1 MANKAKA
8 GNLQLSDSGQ
18 LQHLLQIGGLD
29 KALITQILDT
39 AESFFNHADG
49 SIVKKPVLRG
59 RTVANLFFEDST
71 RTRSTFELAAK
82 KLDADVLHFDVRGS
96 ALSKGESL
104 LDTLQ
109 TLQAMHID
117 MFVIRHKENGIPRY
131 CAEAVGPR
139 TAILNAGDGNHAHPT
154 QALLDAFSIRKHKG
168 GFENLTVTIVGDIRF
183 SRVARS
189 QIAVLKTLGV
199 KQLRVAGPDSL
210 LPEDVDAMAAEQGF
224 EVYRDLDDAVR
235 DADVVIMLRVQ
246 KERMDTDLI
255 PTTDAYHA
263 EWGLTESRLKLAQPD
278 AIVMHPGPMNR
289 GIEIASEVADGEQ
302 SIILD
307 QVTNGIAVRMA
318 VMSLIMSGRAL

>member
-1 MANKAKA
+1 MANDV
-8 GNLQLSDSGQ
+8 QLSADGK
-18 LQHLLQIGGLD
+18 LQHLLHIEGLD
-29 KALITQILDT
+29 KALLIQILDT

-82 KLDADVLHFDVRGS
+82 KLDADVLHFDVKGS

-104 LDTLQ
+104 KDTLQ

-117 MFVIRHKENGIPRY
+117 MFVIRHKENEIPIY
-131 CAEAVGPR
+131 CAEQVGPR
-139 TAILNAGDGNHAHPT
+139 TAILNAGDGNRAHPT

-168 GFENLTVTIVGDIRF
+168 GFEDLTVTIVGDIRF

-189 QIAVLKTLGV
+189 QMAVLKTLGV
-199 KQLRVAGPDSL
+199 KTLRVAGPDYL
-210 LPEDVDAMAAEQGF
+210 LPENVDDMGV
-224 EVYRDLDDAVR
+224 EVYRNLDDAVR

-246 KERMDTDLI
+246 KERMDSALI
-255 PTTDAYHA
+255 PTTEAYFA
-263 EWGLTESRLKLAQPD
+263 EWGLTAERLKLAKAD

-289 GIEIASEVADGEQ
+289 GIEIASDVADGPQ

-318 VMSLIMSGRAL
+318 VMSLIMSGRN

>member
-1 MANKAKA
+1 MTD
-8 GNLQLSDSGQ
+8 LQLNSQGG
-18 LQHLLQIGGLD
+18 LQHLLQIQGLD

-39 AESFFNHADG
+39 AESFFNRADG

-117 MFVIRHKENGIPRY
+117 MFVIRHRENGIPEY
-131 CAEAVGPR
+131 CAQQVGPR

-168 GFENLTVTIVGDIRF
+168 GFEDLTVTIVGDIRY

-189 QIAVLKTLGV
+189 QLAVLKILGV
-199 KQLRVAGPDSL
+199 KTLRVAGPPSL
-210 LPEDVDAMAAEQGF
+210 LPENVETLAD
-224 EVYRDLDDAVR
+224 EVHHSLDKAVAG
-235 DADVVIMLRVQ
+235 ADVVIMLRVQ
-246 KERMDTDLI
+246 KERMDTETI
-255 PTTDAYHA
+255 PSTEAYFA
-263 EWGLTESRLKLAQPD
+263 EWGLTEQRLRLAKPD

-289 GIEIASEVADGEQ
+289 GVEIASEVADGPQ

-307 QVTNGIAVRMA
+307 QVTNGIAIRMA
-318 VMSLIMSGRAL
+318 VMSLIMSGRS